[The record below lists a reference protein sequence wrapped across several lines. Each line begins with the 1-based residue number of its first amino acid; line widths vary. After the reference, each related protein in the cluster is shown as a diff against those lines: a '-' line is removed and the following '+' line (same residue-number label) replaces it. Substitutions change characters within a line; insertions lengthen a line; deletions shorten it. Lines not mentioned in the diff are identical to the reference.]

1 MEEIRRPNRSRYTP
15 MHMNYNEWENYK
27 NSIGMFFSML
37 TDEDRE
43 NLLKN
48 EEFRNFLV
56 SDRNAFFELIDDL
69 NEREPFLLFD
79 DEFIDNLFSS
89 EKSANVA
96 YSVLEIMRNR
106 PARDKIVSKYRY
118 IILTNPKN
126 LTQISSVFDYLSDDL
141 RFEIFSEFIKNNT
154 IDICLLAYFLR
165 AVYPKRYVYREDLN
179 YDENESAISKIASL
193 LNDKEIRKIIYEDY
207 SLLSELDP
215 ANRSILY
222 LNKNYYEMSD
232 VEKKNLFKLLK
243 ENVDVTLGESIF
255 LDGDFIEDVA
265 YIEDVVE
272 YKTVMQSLKLN
283 TPRAIE
289 NIKEKRNEYY
299 DYYIDKFKNEDL
311 EEFTSTTSEKIT
323 SHIADYIFDRYFEAC
338 PTDSLYSA
346 CVVFDAMD
354 MPGFEKHLTKDGLQV
369 IEKLK
374 DLLIEITRKNEYV
387 SSLNKSVERED
398 LELIDELKELSDLM
412 DKVPNFAEKFVRL
425 MKTARKT
432 FETQVRR
439 SISKLKTTQIEHE
452 SGATVYEID
461 YKSPFMMLV
470 HSQVIKQVEREVIMP
485 NVPKARHELNVSM
498 SLLDNNHLRT
508 FGDKNLEDYV
518 NFGFIS
524 IGENALKHAY
534 VRDSFTDYAVS
545 RGNIRRLEYVVSEYP
560 PTYIDLQNF
569 MAWTAD
575 NNYNELK
582 IHAHANATSSSGE
595 NIMKPDYILCKDNIR
610 EIEIEISKKFNIP
623 IVFVNTKKVERI
635 KSNRNYEPTL
645 HKTYEEFDVVAYQD
659 KTNPLI
665 T

>member
-15 MHMNYNEWENYK
+15 MSMNYNEWVNYK

-37 TDEDRE
+37 SDTDRE
-43 NLLKN
+43 RLLKT
-48 EEFRNFLV
+48 EKFRDFLV

-69 NEREPFLLFD
+69 HKEECFFLFD
-79 DEFIDNLFSS
+79 GNFIEELFSNEAS
-89 EKSANVA
+89 TKLA
-96 YSVLEIMRNR
+96 YSVLEITRNKY
-106 PARDKIVSKYRY
+106 ARDEIVSKYRY
-118 IILTNPKN
+118 VILTNPKN
-126 LTQISSVFDYLSDDL
+126 LTQISSIFDYLSDDI
-141 RFEIFSEFIKNNT
+141 RFDIFSEFIKNDT
-154 IDICLLAYFLR
+154 IDSCILSYFLH
-165 AVYPKRYVYREDLN
+165 AVYPKRYVYSEDLD
-179 YDENESAISKIASL
+179 YRENEKTISKIIKL
-193 LNDKEIRKIIYEDY
+193 LNDKAVRKVIYEDY

-222 LNKNYYEMSD
+222 LNKNYHEMSEQ
-232 VEKKNLFKLLK
+232 EKKNLLKLLK
-243 ENVDVTLGESIF
+243 ENVDTTLHEGI
-255 LDGDFIEDVA
+255 LLNGDFIESVA
-265 YIEDVVE
+265 CIENVVE
-272 YKTVMQSLKLN
+272 YKTILQSLKLN
-283 TPRAIE
+283 NPRVVE
-289 NIKEKRNEYY
+289 YIKEKRNEYY
-299 DYYIDKFKNEDL
+299 DFYINKFKNEDL

-323 SHIADYIFDRYFEAC
+323 SHIADYIFDRYFEVC

-354 MPGFEKHLTKDGLQV
+354 MPGFEKHLTKEGLQV

-623 IVFVNTKKVERI
+623 IVFVNTKKVEHT

-645 HKTYEEFDVVAYQD
+645 HKTYEEFNVVAYQD

>member
-154 IDICLLAYFLR
+154 IDIYLLAYFLR
-165 AVYPKRYVYREDLN
+165 AVYPKRYVYRENLN

-232 VEKKNLFKLLK
+232 VEKKNLFKL
-243 ENVDVTLGESIF
+243 
-255 LDGDFIEDVA
+255 
-265 YIEDVVE
+265 
-272 YKTVMQSLKLN
+272 
-283 TPRAIE
+283 
-289 NIKEKRNEYY
+289 
-299 DYYIDKFKNEDL
+299 
-311 EEFTSTTSEKIT
+311 
-323 SHIADYIFDRYFEAC
+323 
-338 PTDSLYSA
+338 
-346 CVVFDAMD
+346 
-354 MPGFEKHLTKDGLQV
+354 
-369 IEKLK
+369 
-374 DLLIEITRKNEYV
+374 
-387 SSLNKSVERED
+387 
-398 LELIDELKELSDLM
+398 
-412 DKVPNFAEKFVRL
+412 
-425 MKTARKT
+425 
-432 FETQVRR
+432 
-439 SISKLKTTQIEHE
+439 
-452 SGATVYEID
+452 
-461 YKSPFMMLV
+461 
-470 HSQVIKQVEREVIMP
+470 
-485 NVPKARHELNVSM
+485 
-498 SLLDNNHLRT
+498 
-508 FGDKNLEDYV
+508 
-518 NFGFIS
+518 
-524 IGENALKHAY
+524 
-534 VRDSFTDYAVS
+534 
-545 RGNIRRLEYVVSEYP
+545 
-560 PTYIDLQNF
+560 
-569 MAWTAD
+569 
-575 NNYNELK
+575 
-582 IHAHANATSSSGE
+582 
-595 NIMKPDYILCKDNIR
+595 
-610 EIEIEISKKFNIP
+610 
-623 IVFVNTKKVERI
+623 
-635 KSNRNYEPTL
+635 
-645 HKTYEEFDVVAYQD
+645 
-659 KTNPLI
+659 
-665 T
+665 